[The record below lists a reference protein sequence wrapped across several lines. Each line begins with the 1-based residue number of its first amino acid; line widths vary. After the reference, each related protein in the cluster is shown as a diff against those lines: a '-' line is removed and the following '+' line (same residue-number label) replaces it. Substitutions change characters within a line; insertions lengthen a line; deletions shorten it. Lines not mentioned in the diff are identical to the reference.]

1 MPREHA
7 AWHGVAM
14 FRAARIL
21 LQVGG
26 IDLAGSLAYFT
37 VLSLL
42 PAVALF
48 IMALAFF
55 GDPEEGRGLLTAVL
69 VYYFPSSADLIQAAV
84 ESLLQGSLAIG
95 LVATASL
102 VLGAN
107 GLFMAASRALN
118 RVFGVEVQT
127 VVHRTIVQVMT
138 STVLVVLFLL
148 SVGLSASLHLAVR
161 YSEGIAESI
170 GGLSSV
176 VVLTLS
182 AASTLLPAFF
192 TMVVFAFVYSHVPNV
207 RVHWRDAVFGAI
219 AAIVLFE
226 AGKHL
231 FFWFT
236 TVAGQ
241 RNAVY
246 GPIASFVVLLMWGY
260 VAGMIFLYGAAL
272 ARAVSELR
280 PQRSP
285 RRQR

>member
-1 MPREHA
+1 MPTEQA
-7 AWHGVAM
+7 AWRGASMV
-14 FRAARIL
+14 RAVRL
-21 LQVGG
+21 LIQIGG

-48 IMALAFF
+48 IMAMAFF
-55 GDPEEGRGLLTAVL
+55 GDPEDVRGLLIAVL
-69 VYYFPSSADLIQAAV
+69 VYYFPTSEDLIQAAV
-84 ESLLQGSLAIG
+84 ENLLHGSLAIG
-95 LVATASL
+95 LVASASL

-107 GLFMAASRALN
+107 GLFMAANRALN
-118 RVFGVEVQT
+118 RVFDVEVQR
-127 VVHRTIVQVMT
+127 VVHRTIVQVTT

-161 YSEGIAESI
+161 YSEGIAEST

-192 TMVVFAFVYSHVPNV
+192 TMVVFAFVYSHMPNV
-207 RVHWRDAVFGAI
+207 RVQWRDAVFGAI

-236 TVAGQ
+236 TLASQ

-246 GPIASFVVLLMWGY
+246 GPIASFVVMMMWGY
-260 VAGMIFLYGAAL
+260 AAGMIFLYGATL
-272 ARAVSELR
+272 TRAVSELR
-280 PQRSP
+280 PTRILG
-285 RRQR
+285 RQR